1 MTFINKFD
9 NTGRT
14 PLDDQLD
21 AALAKYA
28 AVEPRTGLEERIL
41 ANLKSQQNSPTRV
54 AWWRWAAVVAAALI
68 VTSLVLWRIQEHKPE
83 RIVRR
88 PASSQEKVS
97 SQAIAKQTTVGP
109 TRTIARAAVRKTRKP
124 VSTQPALAKAEPK
137 LDRFPSPRPLSEEE
151 LALVRYVQS
160 FPKDATL
167 IAQAQ
172 EEFEL
177 QTQKEMNA
185 AGSHNQPS
193 NFVQP
198 ER

>member
-1 MTFINKFD
+1 MTSINKFD

-21 AALAKYA
+21 SALAKYA

-41 ANLKSQQNSPTRV
+41 ANLKSQPSSSTRV

-68 VTSLVLWRIQEHKPE
+68 VTSLVLWIEKHNAQQ
-83 RIVRR
+83 IVRR
-88 PASSQEKVS
+88 PTTSSE
-97 SQAIAKQTTVGP
+97 QALHP
-109 TRTIARAAVRKTRKP
+109 TIAQSAPPNSTRRVNPVKVRRAGKR
-124 VSTQPALAKAEPK
+124 SFTQPLATAELK

-160 FPKDATL
+160 FPKEATL

-185 AGSHNQPS
+185 AGSQNQPS
-193 NFVQP
+193 GSVQS

>member
-1 MTFINKFD
+1 MTPINKFD
-9 NTGRT
+9 NTGQP
-14 PLDDQLD
+14 PLDDQLE

-41 ANLKSQQNSPTRV
+41 ANLKSRPSSSTRV

-68 VTSLVLWRIQEHKPE
+68 VTSLVLWVEKHNAQQ
-83 RIVRR
+83 IVRR
-88 PASSQEKVS
+88 PTTSSEQASHQ
-97 SQAIAKQTTVGP
+97 
-109 TRTIARAAVRKTRKP
+109 TIAQSAPPNSTRRVNPVKVRRTAKR
-124 VSTQPALAKAEPK
+124 SFTQPLATAELK

-160 FPKDATL
+160 FPREATL

-177 QTQKEMNA
+177 QMQKEMDA
-185 AGSHNQPS
+185 AGSQNQPS
-193 NFVQP
+193 GSVQS

>member
-1 MTFINKFD
+1 MTSINKFD

-21 AALAKYA
+21 SALAKYA

-41 ANLKSQQNSPTRV
+41 ANLKSQPSPSTRV

-68 VTSLVLWRIQEHKPE
+68 VTSLVLWVEKHNAQQ
-83 RIVRR
+83 IVRR
-88 PASSQEKVS
+88 PTTSSE
-97 SQAIAKQTTVGP
+97 QALHP
-109 TRTIARAAVRKTRKP
+109 TIAQSAPPNSTRRVNPVKVRRAGKR
-124 VSTQPALAKAEPK
+124 SFTQPLATAELK
-137 LDRFPSPRPLSEEE
+137 LDRFPSPQPLSEEE

-160 FPKDATL
+160 FPKEATL

-185 AGSHNQPS
+185 AGSQNQPS
-193 NFVQP
+193 GSVQS

>member
-1 MTFINKFD
+1 MTSINKFD

-41 ANLKSQQNSPTRV
+41 ANLKTRERSSSPA
-54 AWWRWAAVVAAALI
+54 AWSRWAAVVAAALI
-68 VTSLVLWRIQEHKPE
+68 VTSLALWVEKHNAQQH
-83 RIVRR
+83 VRR
-88 PASSQEKVS
+88 PTNSTE
-97 SQAIAKQTTVGP
+97 QALHQTTAESAP
-109 TRTIARAAVRKTRKP
+109 PNSTRRVHPVKVRRADKR
-124 VSTQPALAKAEPK
+124 SFTQPPLATAELK

-160 FPKDATL
+160 FPREATL

-177 QTQKEMNA
+177 QIQKEMNA
-185 AGSHNQPS
+185 AGSDNQPS
-193 NFVQP
+193 GSVQS

>member
-1 MTFINKFD
+1 MTPINKFD
-9 NTGRT
+9 YTGRT
-14 PLDDQLD
+14 PLDDQLE

-41 ANLKSQQNSPTRV
+41 ANLKSRPSSSTRV
-54 AWWRWAAVVAAALI
+54 AWWHWAAVVAAALI
-68 VTSLVLWRIQEHKPE
+68 VTSLVLWVEKHIAQQ
-83 RIVRR
+83 IVRR
-88 PASSQEKVS
+88 PTTSSEQASHQ
-97 SQAIAKQTTVGP
+97 
-109 TRTIARAAVRKTRKP
+109 TIAQSAPPNSTRRVNLVKVRRASKR
-124 VSTQPALAKAEPK
+124 SFTQPTLATAELK

-160 FPKDATL
+160 FPKEATL

-177 QTQKEMNA
+177 QIQKEMNA
-185 AGSHNQPS
+185 AGSRNQPS
-193 NFVQP
+193 SSVQS

>member
-1 MTFINKFD
+1 MTSINKFD

-21 AALAKYA
+21 SALAKYA

-41 ANLKSQQNSPTRV
+41 ANLKSQPSSSTRV

-68 VTSLVLWRIQEHKPE
+68 VTSLVLWIEKHNAQQ
-83 RIVRR
+83 IVRR
-88 PASSQEKVS
+88 PTTSSE
-97 SQAIAKQTTVGP
+97 QALHQ
-109 TRTIARAAVRKTRKP
+109 TIAQSAPLNSTRRVNPVKVRRAGKR
-124 VSTQPALAKAEPK
+124 SFTQPLATAELK

-160 FPKDATL
+160 FPKEATL

-185 AGSHNQPS
+185 AGSQNQPS
-193 NFVQP
+193 GSVQS

>member
-1 MTFINKFD
+1 MTSINKFD

-41 ANLKSQQNSPTRV
+41 ANLKSQERSSSPA

-68 VTSLVLWRIQEHKPE
+68 VTSLVLWVEKHNAQQ
-83 RIVRR
+83 IVRR
-88 PASSQEKVS
+88 PTTSSE
-97 SQAIAKQTTVGP
+97 QALHQ
-109 TRTIARAAVRKTRKP
+109 TIAQSAPPNSTRRVHP
-124 VSTQPALAKAEPK
+124 VKAHKRSFTQPTPATAELK
-137 LDRFPSPRPLSEEE
+137 LERFPSPRPLSEEE

-160 FPKDATL
+160 FPKEATL

-185 AGSHNQPS
+185 AGSQNQPS
-193 NFVQP
+193 GSVQS

>member
-1 MTFINKFD
+1 MTPINKFD

-41 ANLKSQQNSPTRV
+41 ANLKSQPSSSTRV

-68 VTSLVLWRIQEHKPE
+68 VTSLVLWVEKHNARP
-83 RIVRR
+83 IVRR
-88 PASSQEKVS
+88 STTSSEQASH
-97 SQAIAKQTTVGP
+97 P
-109 TRTIARAAVRKTRKP
+109 TIAQSAPPNSTRRVNPVKVRRAGKR
-124 VSTQPALAKAEPK
+124 SFTQPLTTAEMK

-160 FPKDATL
+160 FPREATL

-177 QTQKEMNA
+177 QMQKEMNA
-185 AGSHNQPS
+185 AGSQNQPS
-193 NFVQP
+193 GSVQS

>member
-1 MTFINKFD
+1 MTSINKFD

-21 AALAKYA
+21 SALAKYA

-41 ANLKSQQNSPTRV
+41 ANLKSQPSPSTRV

-68 VTSLVLWRIQEHKPE
+68 VTSLVLWVEKHNAQQ
-83 RIVRR
+83 IVRR
-88 PASSQEKVS
+88 PTTSSE
-97 SQAIAKQTTVGP
+97 QALHP
-109 TRTIARAAVRKTRKP
+109 TIAQSAPPNSTRRVNPVKVRRAGKR
-124 VSTQPALAKAEPK
+124 SFTQPLATAELK

-160 FPKDATL
+160 FPKEATL

-185 AGSHNQPS
+185 AGSQNQPS
-193 NFVQP
+193 GSVQS

>member
-1 MTFINKFD
+1 MTSINKFD

-21 AALAKYA
+21 SALAKYA

-41 ANLKSQQNSPTRV
+41 ANLKSQPSSSTRV

-68 VTSLVLWRIQEHKPE
+68 VTSLVLWVEKHNAQQ
-83 RIVRR
+83 IVRR
-88 PASSQEKVS
+88 PTTSSE
-97 SQAIAKQTTVGP
+97 QALHP
-109 TRTIARAAVRKTRKP
+109 TIAQSAPPNSTRRVNPVKVRRAGKR
-124 VSTQPALAKAEPK
+124 SFTQPLATAELK

-160 FPKDATL
+160 FPKEATL

-185 AGSHNQPS
+185 AGSQNQPS
-193 NFVQP
+193 GSVQS